1 MNFKHGT
8 GTVMEWYADK
18 DALQSGSTGDWQNI
32 CNWSVDG
39 DFTAAGQISAY
50 SDARLKDNIE
60 TVTNALDKVDS
71 MRGVTFTR
79 NDKVDKEKKYAG
91 VIAQEMQDIVPEVVN
106 HDEEKD
112 VYTVDYDG
120 LVGVLIEA
128 IKDLKNEVDELKG
141 KCKCQC

>member
-18 DALQSGSTGDWQNI
+18 DPFNATADFQNI
-32 CNWSVDG
+32 CFWTVDG
-39 DFTAAGQISAY
+39 DFTAAGQIAAY

-60 TVTNALDKVDS
+60 TVDNALDKVSS

-79 NDKVDKEKKYAG
+79 NDKVDKEKKYVG
-91 VIAQEMQDIVPEVVN
+91 VIAQEMQEVVPEVVN
-106 HDEEKD
+106 HNEEKD

-128 IKDLKNEVDELKG
+128 IKDLKNEVEELKG
-141 KCKCQC
+141 KCKCH